1 VNQAVS
7 SEISVFSV
15 VSNLIKKRESIPLLE
30 VVLIAITPDA
40 EQVIESAGRTCYM
53 SFGKET
59 TKPVIQGGIGKRSK
73 FFRVE
78 DQPDLESVQRGTNFN
93 SDGEVWEALKVWPNS
108 AARLIETLIKSG
120 HHSVLEHASATF
132 RVIGGSR
139 ALTHQLVRH
148 RIASFSQQSQ
158 RYVDEER
165 FRFIEPP
172 SIAQKPE
179 AHERFVELM
188 EASRKTYLDLQALGI
203 RNEDARFVLPNA
215 AESEIVVTA
224 NLREWRHIIELR
236 SDRQAQWEIR
246 YFAIKVLELLKQRA
260 PSVFFDMEITNGP
273 YQ

>member
-1 VNQAVS
+1 
-7 SEISVFSV
+7 
-15 VSNLIKKRESIPLLE
+15 LLE

-40 EQVIESAGRTCYM
+40 EKLIESAGRTCYL
-53 SFGKET
+53 SFDKET
-59 TKPVIQGGIGKRSK
+59 AKPVIQAGIGKRSK

-78 DQPDLESVQRGTNFN
+78 DRPELESVQPGGKFA
-93 SDGEVWEALKVWPNS
+93 SDGETWETMRIWPNS

-158 RYVDEER
+158 RYVDEEH

-179 AHERFVELM
+179 AHDRFIELM
-188 EASRKTYLDLQALGI
+188 ESSRKTYLELQSLGI

-236 SDRQAQWEIR
+236 AARQAQWEIR
-246 YFAIKVLELLKQRA
+246 VFAFKVLAILKRQTPA
-260 PSVFFDMEITNGP
+260 IFFDMDMESDSTV
-273 YQ
+273 